1 MEIRER
7 TAVEK
12 QKLRQEI
19 LARRNEMP
27 GDARSVASESIVRK
41 ILGAPELAAAGTVF
55 CFISAGPEVHTH
67 GLLDQLLQMGKTLVV
82 PKILRGEPMRAVKFA
97 GWEELAPGT
106 LGILAPVDS
115 MPFPGNVDLV
125 ITPGL
130 AFTPVGQ
137 RLGYG
142 RGYYDRWFATHE
154 HGTRIGIAFQ
164 CQMEDTLP
172 TDQLDVLVHQVV
184 TEQNWYNTP
193 AAR

>member
-1 MEIRER
+1 MEIRDH

-27 GDARSVASESIVRK
+27 GDARSAASDSIVGRV
-41 ILGAPELAAAGTVF
+41 LDAPELAAAGTVF

-67 GLLDQLLQMGKTLVV
+67 DLLEHLLQMGKTLVV

-97 GWEELAPGT
+97 GWEALAPGT
-106 LGILAPVDS
+106 LGILAPVES
-115 MPFPGNVDLV
+115 TPFAGKVDLV

-130 AFTPVGQ
+130 AFTPDGK

-154 HGTRIGIAFQ
+154 HGTRIGIGFQ
-164 CQMEDTLP
+164 CQMVDTLP
-172 TDQLDVLVHQVV
+172 TGPLDVVVHRVV
-184 TEQNWYNTP
+184 TEQNWYNTRG
-193 AAR
+193 AR